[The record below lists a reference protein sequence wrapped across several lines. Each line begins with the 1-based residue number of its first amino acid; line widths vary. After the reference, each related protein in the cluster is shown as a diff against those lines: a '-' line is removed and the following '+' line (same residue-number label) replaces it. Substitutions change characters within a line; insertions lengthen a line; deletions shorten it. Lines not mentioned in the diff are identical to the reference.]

1 MNPLTLLYGRLSG
14 ALETPL
20 DATGMALALAL
31 LGLYAA
37 VALPWG
43 LRSGFLQRRWRP
55 SPPQSLFRQA
65 MALLLMPSLGE
76 ELLFRAALLPRPA
89 EAMAPPAA
97 LAWAVLGVALFVCY
111 HPLAG
116 RFWYR
121 AGRGVFDDPRFLGL
135 CALLGAIC
143 SLAYLATA
151 SLVAPL
157 LIHWLVVLIW
167 LDPLG
172 GRDRLDRG
180 DRARPQG

>member
-1 MNPLTLLYGRLSG
+1 MNLVALLFGRLRG

-55 SPPQSLFRQA
+55 SPPLPLFRQA
-65 MALLLMPSLGE
+65 MALLLMPSLTE
-76 ELLFRAALLPRPA
+76 ELLFRAALLPRPG
-89 EAMAPPAA
+89 EAMAPLGVLAWAA
-97 LAWAVLGVALFVCY
+97 LAVALFVCY

-116 RFWYR
+116 RLWYR
-121 AGRGVFDDPRFLGL
+121 AGRGVFHDPRFLGL

-151 SLVAPL
+151 SLLAPL
-157 LIHWLVVLIW
+157 VVHWLVVLIW

-172 GRDRLDRG
+172 GRDRLDPA